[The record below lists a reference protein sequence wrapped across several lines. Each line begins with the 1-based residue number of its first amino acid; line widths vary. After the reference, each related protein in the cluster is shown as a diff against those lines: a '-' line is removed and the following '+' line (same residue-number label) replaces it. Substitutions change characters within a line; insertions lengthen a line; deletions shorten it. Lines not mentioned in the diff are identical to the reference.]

1 MFASSGE
8 ALIYMVSHEVP
19 LFAAGLR
26 TRAKSCQSVLT
37 GQTEGST
44 DKSNPDITAQ
54 LKSTG
59 RHQLHLALV
68 AFACFRI
75 VAGPVDPLF
84 VTFDSK
90 PLHYLKTEN
99 RAVPL
104 CRIGIFPVDLYS
116 TDRPINSVDI
126 FRHLQP
132 DNFPADLLT
141 ALE

>member
-68 AFACFRI
+68 AFTGFRI
-75 VAGPVDPLF
+75 VAGPVNPPF
-84 VTFDSK
+84 VTFGSE
-90 PLHYLKTEN
+90 PLHHLKTEN
-99 RAVPL
+99 RAVPQ

-116 TDRPINSVDI
+116 TDRPIRAVDI
-126 FRHLQP
+126 FRHLKP
-132 DNFPADLLT
+132 DNFSADVLSTLQ
-141 ALE
+141 